1 MIKKIIALGIM
12 LACVAFSTIA
22 PAETLTI
29 GYLTGG
35 ASPFGA
41 VAESQGLF
49 KKEGLDVK
57 LIPFSSS
64 PDAMNALNSGKLD
77 IAAGFGTAPPLIF
90 ISKGADFVVIA
101 GHMTGGHAIVGTPDF
116 AAKYKGLKSFIGATV
131 ASARLN
137 TPDVVLK
144 GALTSAGITYG
155 TGNNVQVQIVEAK
168 NGPQAYQI
176 LKSGKV
182 DAAALV
188 HTEVELARL
197 AGYKVLAWSTDIFPD
212 HPCCRVVVKRDF
224 LKNQSKTLTAFLRAW
239 IQAERIREHDKKAY
253 VEAYARQG
261 NMEYKKAEEILY
273 EPHVS
278 HSADPNTLAVIKMW
292 DYLRSIGYINS
303 NLDIRQ
309 NINAGLYKTA
319 LDQLA
324 QQYPKDK
331 FYTKLKARYKVFN
344 PPGKALAQ
352 TAPGAASPVLSL
364 VASLPAVT
372 VGNEK
377 HCH

>member
-1 MIKKIIALGIM
+1 M

-57 LIPFSSS
+57 LVPFSSS

-90 ISKGADFVVIA
+90 ISKGADLVVIA
-101 GHMTGGHAIVGTPDF
+101 GHMTGGHAIVGTPAF

-352 TAPGAASPVLSL
+352 AAPGSSSPALPL